1 MPRKISNSGIKLI
14 KKFEGCRLSA
24 YQDAVGVIT
33 IGYGWTK
40 PIDGNPL
47 TMDTKITQ
55 SKAESLL
62 KKGLEA
68 YESKVNKYDA
78 KYRFNQNQFDALVSF
93 AYNIGSID
101 QLTANGTRSLSA
113 IAEKIPAYNKAGGRI
128 LSGLTSRRNAEKQ
141 LFLTP
146 VSSSLPSS
154 SREKTKVTYITHR
167 IPGSQWGNEI
177 TGYQNNNS
185 MGYSGVFGKPVDKIA
200 IRLNEGTITYTA
212 HRTDGRWGGEIHGYS
227 KTDSSKYAG
236 SSKTP
241 IDAVA
246 IKAKG
251 ITGTL
256 KYRVHRIS
264 DHKWGNWIKGYS
276 KTNSSKYAGI
286 FGSAIDAIQIGIQ

>member
-101 QLTANGTRSLSA
+101 QLTANGTRSISA

-167 IPGSQWGNEI
+167 IPGSRWGNEI

-264 DHKWGNWIKGYS
+264 DHKWGNWIK
-276 KTNSSKYAGI
+276 
-286 FGSAIDAIQIGIQ
+286 AI

>member
-1 MPRKISNSGIKLI
+1 MKSP
-14 KKFEGCRLSA
+14 
-24 YQDAVGVIT
+24 
-33 IGYGWTK
+33 
-40 PIDGNPL
+40 
-47 TMDTKITQ
+47 DTRT
-55 SKAESLL
+55 
-62 KKGLEA
+62 
-68 YESKVNKYDA
+68 
-78 KYRFNQNQFDALVSF
+78 
-93 AYNIGSID
+93 
-101 QLTANGTRSLSA
+101 
-113 IAEKIPAYNKAGGRI
+113 
-128 LSGLTSRRNAEKQ
+128 
-141 LFLTP
+141 
-146 VSSSLPSS
+146 
-154 SREKTKVTYITHR
+154 
-167 IPGSQWGNEI
+167 
-177 TGYQNNNS
+177 